1 MIYYYPTAG
10 GPDGRGG
17 GNPLTVEWWRV
28 GDDALSAPKEEGAS
42 GSDVAVGA
50 RGARDSYLK

>member
-1 MIYYYPTAG
+1 MAG

-28 GDDALSAPKEEGAS
+28 EDEALSALKEEGAS
-42 GSDVAVGA
+42 ESDVAVGA
-50 RGARDSYLK
+50 RGARDNYLK